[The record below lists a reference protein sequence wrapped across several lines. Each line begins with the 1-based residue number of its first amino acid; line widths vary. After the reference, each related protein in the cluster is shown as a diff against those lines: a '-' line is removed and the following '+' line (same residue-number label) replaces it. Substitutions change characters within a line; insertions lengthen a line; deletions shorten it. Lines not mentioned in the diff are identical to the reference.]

1 MDVRSHPP
9 PVNGPF
15 NTTVETFSTGCF
27 APLSEIIFAPNF
39 ERSATKKQLM
49 KTRNLTLLT
58 TTLAFA
64 VSLLTTGCQNTLYK
78 SETQKVKPS
87 GAVETRER
95 TITENPDGTIT
106 RTDEKK
112 TTNP

>member
-1 MDVRSHPP
+1 
-9 PVNGPF
+9 
-15 NTTVETFSTGCF
+15 
-27 APLSEIIFAPNF
+27 
-39 ERSATKKQLM
+39 M

-58 TTLAFA
+58 ATSAFA
-64 VSLLTTGCQNTLYK
+64 LALLTTGCQNTLYK
-78 SETQKVKPS
+78 SETQKVKS
-87 GAVETRER
+87 NGTVETKQR